1 MSATPTP
8 VGYRVLQAPDAS
20 TATLPGATE
29 RLHQSRQKMR
39 DQMLALN
46 ASSAQAQATRQ
57 RSDQSSALLATLTAL
72 PVLGP
77 LIHSAVSWWAD
88 HPLHAVADLF
98 IRPNASATGPIKQP
112 LTQRHPWALLLGAVA
127 VGALLMWAR
136 PWRFGL
142 LRRAVYAGV
151 VPQMINSLLSRVS
164 SDGLLDIVK
173 SALGRPLANPS
184 PPPATGPPAGNEGT
198 ARNSTLH

>member
-1 MSATPTP
+1 
-8 VGYRVLQAPDAS
+8 
-20 TATLPGATE
+20 
-29 RLHQSRQKMR
+29 MR

-46 ASSAQAQATRQ
+46 ASSAQAQAARQ
-57 RSDQSSALLATLTAL
+57 GSEQSSALLATLIAL

-142 LRRAVYAGV
+142 LRRAVYAGL

-173 SALGRPLANPS
+173 SALGRPVANPS

>member
-1 MSATPTP
+1 M
-8 VGYRVLQAPDAS
+8 GYRALLAPDTS
-20 TATLPGATE
+20 TVTLPGATE
-29 RLHQSRQKMR
+29 RLQQSRQRMR
-39 DQMLALN
+39 DQMLALK

-98 IRPNASATGPIKQP
+98 IRSNASATGPIKQP

-198 ARNSTLH
+198 TRNSTLH

>member
-1 MSATPTP
+1 M
-8 VGYRVLQAPDAS
+8 GYRALLAPDTS
-20 TATLPGATE
+20 TVTLPGATE
-29 RLHQSRQKMR
+29 RLQQSRQRMR

-46 ASSAQAQATRQ
+46 ASSAQAQAARQ
-57 RSDQSSALLATLTAL
+57 GSEQSSALLATLIAL
-72 PVLGP
+72 PVFGP
-77 LIHSAVSWWAD
+77 LIHSAVRWWAD

-98 IRPNASATGPIKQP
+98 IRPNASATEPLKKP

-151 VPQMINSLLSRVS
+151 VPQIITSLLSRVS
-164 SDGLLDIVK
+164 SDGLLDIVN
-173 SALGRPLANPS
+173 SVLRRPAANTS
-184 PPPATGPPAGNEGT
+184 PPPAAEPPVGSDGT
-198 ARNSTLH
+198 ALNSTLH